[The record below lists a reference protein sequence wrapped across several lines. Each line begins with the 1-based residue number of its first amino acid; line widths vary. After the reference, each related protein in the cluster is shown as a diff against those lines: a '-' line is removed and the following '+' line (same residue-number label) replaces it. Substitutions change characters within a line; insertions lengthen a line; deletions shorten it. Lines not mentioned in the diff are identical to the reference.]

1 MGRTMVQAISIN
13 TSPDT
18 SPVASILYNQ
28 TIHAIPLHFIPKQLQ
43 LEFPTANFISGILST
58 QTHRLKN
65 ISAVIFT
72 EKDSES
78 SGKSSHKHNFG
89 SRVYLAN

>member
-1 MGRTMVQAISIN
+1 MIRTISIN
-13 TSPDT
+13 TSP
-18 SPVASILYNQ
+18 VASSLYSQ
-28 TIHAIPLHFIPKQLQ
+28 AIHAIPLHFIPRQLQ

-65 ISAVIFT
+65 ISAILFT

-78 SGKSSHKHNFG
+78 GGKFSHKRSFG
-89 SRVYLAN
+89 SRVYLAY